1 MTTVKGK
8 GLSHSLLMGK
18 RFYIAF
24 FLFCQMLINYV
35 DRVNLSIAAPAIA
48 KHFHWDPAVMGWVFS
63 AYLWTY
69 IIFLVPNGWWVE
81 PVWLAPGVSNG
92 SHAVVHDGGL
102 HWCCDELRHHD
113 FSPIGTGNRRGV
125 LISGG

>member
-1 MTTVKGK
+1 MITVKGE

-69 IIFLVPNGWWVE
+69 IIFLVPNGWWVDRFGS
-81 PVWLAPGVSNG
+81 PGISGG
-92 SHAVVHDGGL
+92 SDVLVHDGTL
-102 HWCCDELRHHD
+102 HWCSDELSHHD
-113 FSPIGTGNRRGV
+113 FSPIGTGDRRGV
-125 LISGG
+125 LVSSG